1 MKPETLRRYKTLH
14 TWTGLIAGMA
24 LFIAFYAGA
33 ITVFHEAVDDWAA
46 PAAQPMTAAMLDQ
59 APALIEAVVA
69 QHPEAKGMLTLHV
82 DETDG
87 QILKAEW
94 EDQPTDKHHAA
105 WLDAAGKLQ
114 VVGDERSNLAELVN
128 QLHFTAGIP
137 EPVGTYALGI
147 VSLLYAL
154 ALISGIVIHLPALF
168 KDLFALRIGD
178 NLKRLWQDAHNVIGV
193 FSLPFHVIFAV
204 TGVLF
209 AFHDVIF
216 LAMNAVIY
224 GGKGMEILQGIFS
237 TFMPLMPAGKPAAM
251 LSAAELIERA
261 RQLAPA
267 MSITDVTFHNIGDEH
282 AFAWV
287 FGQMPGHL
295 AGNGGLI
302 LNAVTGEVLHNMI
315 PGERSPNWTVLYG
328 FFSAHFGTFGGLPVK
343 WMYFILGLA
352 GAFLFYSGN
361 LLWIESRRKRRQAD
375 QARNTDLMARATIG
389 ICIGACFGI
398 SATFVAAKLLPLM
411 TREVVFWEQIVYY
424 AVFLGSLA
432 WAFLRGAPKAAMEL
446 LYATALATILIPV
459 SNALVTGQHPV
470 ASILSGRL
478 AMAAIDITAILGALA
493 FLLIARATRRRILR
507 GQPNSVWTTATV
519 YG

>member
-46 PAAQPMTAAMLDQ
+46 PAAQPMNAATLDQ

-69 QHPEAKGMLTLHV
+69 RHPEAKQQLTLHV
-82 DETDG
+82 DEKDG
-87 QILKAEW
+87 QVLKAEW
-94 EDQPTDKHHAA
+94 EDQATDKHHAA
-105 WLDAAGKLQ
+105 WFDASGKLQ
-114 VVGDERSNLAELVN
+114 VVSDERSNLAELVN
-128 QLHFTAGIP
+128 HLHFTAGIP
-137 EPVGTYALGI
+137 EPAGTYALGI
-147 VSLLYAL
+147 VSALYAL

-193 FSLPFHVIFAV
+193 LSLPFHVIFAV
-204 TGVLF
+204 TGLLF
-209 AFHDVIF
+209 AFHDEVF

-224 GGKGMEILQGIFS
+224 GGKGTEILQNVFT
-237 TFMPLMPAGKPAAM
+237 TFMPLAPAGKPAAM

-267 MSITDVTFHNIGDEH
+267 MPVTDVTFHNIGDEH

-295 AGNGGLI
+295 ANHGGFVM
-302 LNAVTGEVLHNMI
+302 NAVTGEMLHNLV
-315 PGERSPNWTVLYG
+315 PGERSFNWTVLNG
-328 FFSAHFGTFGGLPVK
+328 FFSAHYGDFGGLPVQ

-398 SATFVAAKLLPLM
+398 SAAFVAAKLLPLVAQD
-411 TREVVFWEQIVYY
+411 VVFWEQAAYY
-424 AVFLGSLA
+424 AVFLGSVA

-446 LYATALATILIPV
+446 LYATALATILIPI

-470 ASILSGRL
+470 ASVLNGHW
-478 AMAAIDITAILGALA
+478 AMAAIDIVSIFGALA
-493 FLLIARATRRRILR
+493 FLIIARATRRRIMR